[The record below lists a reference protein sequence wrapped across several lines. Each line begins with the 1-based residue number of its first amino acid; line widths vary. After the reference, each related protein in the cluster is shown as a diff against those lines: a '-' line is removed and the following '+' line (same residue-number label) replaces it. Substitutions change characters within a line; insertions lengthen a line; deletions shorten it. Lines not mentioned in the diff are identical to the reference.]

1 MKLNKYFEK
10 GSYLFDNEE
19 YMQSIT
25 WLSKALKINPD
36 HVQSLHVRALAKGK
50 LADYQGAMEDYERAL
65 TLEPANAIIL
75 SDRALAYHFMGEKD
89 KSMADFDQ
97 AVMLEPENGYRYA
110 SRAFIKDRIGD
121 LEGALEDYN
130 KAIALD
136 PEDAISINNKGM
148 LEEKMGYAS
157 QASKSFK
164 QADELDSILKGSAI
178 KYAPKPDVKKPTTK
192 NTSPIHNP
200 APTGQSSKNVSIKG
214 YFRVLTGIFSSK
226 KEFGA
231 FIRFCKNGFKP

>member
-10 GSYLFDNEE
+10 GSYLFDNED
-19 YMQSIT
+19 YIQSIA
-25 WLSKALKINPD
+25 WLSKVLKIDPD

-50 LADYQGAMEDYERAL
+50 LADYSGAMEDFKRAL
-65 TLEPANAIIL
+65 MLEPENAIIL

-89 KSMADFDQ
+89 KSMADFDK

-110 SRAFIKDRIGD
+110 SRAFIKDRTGD

-157 QASKSFK
+157 QANKSFK
-164 QADELDSILKGSAI
+164 QADELDSILRGNAI
-178 KYAPKPDVKKPTTK
+178 QYAPKLDNKKPDSQAPPVVR
-192 NTSPIHNP
+192 NPTSP
-200 APTGQSSKNVSIKG
+200 GQPGRNISIRG
-214 YFRVLTGIFSSK
+214 YFRVLAGIFSSK
-226 KEFGA
+226 KEFDA
-231 FIRFCKNGFKP
+231 FIRFCKNGFKS